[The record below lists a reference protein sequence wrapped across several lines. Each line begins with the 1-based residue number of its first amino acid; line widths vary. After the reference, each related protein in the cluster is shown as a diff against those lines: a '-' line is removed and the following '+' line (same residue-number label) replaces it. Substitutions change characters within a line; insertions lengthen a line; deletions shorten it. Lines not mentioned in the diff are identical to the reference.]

1 MKKES
6 FVITLWAVIIPIAII
21 GVYFLAPLMD
31 WKDMDEKDKL
41 YLPTRSYDAHK
52 PILGVSSPTKIPYVK
67 YCFDWWKVKILE
79 SKDKQDTVTYTG
91 TKLPEVTITP
101 NKN

>member
-31 WKDMDEKDKL
+31 WKDMDEKDKW
-41 YLPTRSYDAHK
+41 YIPTGDPDS
-52 PILGVSSPTKIPYVK
+52 ISTGTPTKIPYGK

-91 TKLPEVTITP
+91 TELPEVTITP